1 MRADRVQTPVQVSGY
16 SSRVQ
21 RADVQREGLR
31 CGSPDGKTCGANETV
46 PQGMSTALFTFCTL
60 FCLSVAA
67 MPAQAQTGGGPLK
80 PFKDDLFSNQT
91 VLSTGDGG
99 ASQVIDYQE
108 MRDINGRDDTPERRV
123 KRQYVD
129 LAPKRVQEM
138 ETVSVAGRSIDVGR
152 VGQPSGQAFTVIF
165 IHGRG
170 GDRRLGMNDYTFG
183 GNFNRLKNLAVENG
197 GTYYAPSVKSFDQ
210 NGVADIAA
218 LIADAKAKSGGK
230 PVILACASM
239 GSFICYGIS
248 RDAAAVANLN
258 GMAILGGAVD
268 PDFPKSAF
276 IKAKKP
282 VWFTHGSQDSV
293 YSADQQ
299 GSTFRGLLKTGVPTR
314 FTLYQSGTHGTPVRM
329 TDWRAVL
336 NWILAH

>member
-1 MRADRVQTPVQVSGY
+1 MLYRK
-16 SSRVQ
+16 
-21 RADVQREGLR
+21 GLR

-67 MPAQAQTGGGPLK
+67 MPASAQTSGGPLK
-80 PFKDDLFSNQT
+80 PFKDDLFSAQT
-91 VLSTGDGG
+91 VLSTSDNGS
-99 ASQVIDYQE
+99 SQVIEYQE
-108 MRDINGRDDTPERRV
+108 LRDINGRDEIPEQRV

-129 LAPKRVQEM
+129 LAPKSVQEL
-138 ETVSVAGRSIDVGR
+138 ETISVQGRSIDVGR
-152 VGQPSGQAFTVIF
+152 VGRANGQAFTVIF

-170 GDRRLGMNDYTFG
+170 GDRRLGMKDYTFG

-197 GTYYAPSVKSFDQ
+197 GTYYAPSVKSFDE
-210 NGVADIAA
+210 NGVADVSA

-248 RDAAAVANLN
+248 RDAIAAGDLK
-258 GMAILGGAVD
+258 GMVILGGAVD
-268 PDFPKSAF
+268 PDFSKSAL

-282 VWFTHGSQDSV
+282 VYFTHGSLDKV

-299 GSTFRGLLKTGVPTR
+299 ASIFRALLKAGVPTR
-314 FTLYQSGTHGTPVRM
+314 FTLFQTGTHGTPVRM

-336 NWILAH
+336 NWIFVH

>member
-1 MRADRVQTPVQVSGY
+1 MLY
-16 SSRVQ
+16 
-21 RADVQREGLR
+21 REGLR
-31 CGSPDGKTCGANETV
+31 CSCPDGKTCGANQMV

-67 MPAQAQTGGGPLK
+67 MPAHAQTSGGPLK
-80 PFKDDLFSNQT
+80 PFKDDLFSSQT

-99 ASQVIDYQE
+99 ASRVIDYQE
-108 MRDINGRDDTPERRV
+108 LRDINGRDEIPEQRV

-138 ETVSVAGRSIDVGR
+138 ETISVGGRSIDVGR
-152 VGQPSGQAFTVIF
+152 VGPANGQAFTVIF

-170 GDRRLGMNDYTFG
+170 GDRRLGMKDYTFG

-230 PVILACASM
+230 PVILTCASM

-248 RDAAAVANLN
+248 RDAAAVANLK

-282 VWFTHGSQDSV
+282 IYFTHGSVDKV

-299 GSTFRGLLKTGVPTR
+299 AATFRGLLKAGVPTR
-314 FTLYQSGTHGTPVRM
+314 FTLFETGTHGTPVRM

-336 NWILAH
+336 NWILTR

>member
-1 MRADRVQTPVQVSGY
+1 
-16 SSRVQ
+16 
-21 RADVQREGLR
+21 
-31 CGSPDGKTCGANETV
+31 
-46 PQGMSTALFTFCTL
+46 MSTALFTFCTL

-218 LIADAKAKSGGK
+218 LIADAKAKSAGK

-248 RDAAAVANLN
+248 RDAAAVANIK
-258 GMAILGGAVD
+258 GMALLGGAVD

>member
-1 MRADRVQTPVQVSGY
+1 
-16 SSRVQ
+16 
-21 RADVQREGLR
+21 
-31 CGSPDGKTCGANETV
+31 
-46 PQGMSTALFTFCTL
+46 MSTALFTFCTL

-67 MPAQAQTGGGPLK
+67 MPAHAQTSGGPLK
-80 PFKDDLFSNQT
+80 PFKDDLFSSQA

-108 MRDINGRDDTPERRV
+108 LRDINGRDEIPEQRV

-138 ETVSVAGRSIDVGR
+138 ETMSVDGRSIDVGR
-152 VGQPSGQAFTVIF
+152 VGPANGQAFTVIF

-170 GDRRLGMNDYTFG
+170 GDRRLAMKDYTFG

-218 LIADAKAKSGGK
+218 LIADAKVKSGGK
-230 PVILACASM
+230 PVILTCASM

-248 RDAAAVANLN
+248 RDAAVVANLQ

-276 IKAKKP
+276 IRAKKP
-282 VWFTHGSQDSV
+282 VYFTHGSVDKV

-299 GSTFRGLLKTGVPTR
+299 AATFRGLLKAGVPTR
-314 FTLYQSGTHGTPVRM
+314 FTLFETGTHGTPVRM

-336 NWILAH
+336 NWILTR

>member
-1 MRADRVQTPVQVSGY
+1 
-16 SSRVQ
+16 
-21 RADVQREGLR
+21 
-31 CGSPDGKTCGANETV
+31 
-46 PQGMSTALFTFCTL
+46 MSTALFTFCTL
-60 FCLSVAA
+60 FCLSVAV

-218 LIADAKAKSGGK
+218 LISDAKAKSGGK

-239 GSFICYGIS
+239 GSFICYGVS
-248 RDAAAVANLN
+248 RDAAAVANLK
-258 GMAILGGAVD
+258 GMALLGGAVD

-336 NWILAH
+336 KWILAH

>member
-1 MRADRVQTPVQVSGY
+1 
-16 SSRVQ
+16 
-21 RADVQREGLR
+21 
-31 CGSPDGKTCGANETV
+31 
-46 PQGMSTALFTFCTL
+46 MSTAIFTFCTL
-60 FCLSVAA
+60 FCLSVAIT
-67 MPAQAQTGGGPLK
+67 PAQAQSTGGPLK
-80 PFKDDLFSNQT
+80 PFKDDLFSNQP

-99 ASQVIDYQE
+99 ASVVIDYNE
-108 MRDINGRDDTPERRV
+108 MRDINGRDETPERRV

-129 LAPKRVQEM
+129 LAPKKFQEL
-138 ETVSVAGRSIDVGR
+138 ETLSVEGRALDVGR
-152 VGQPSGQAFTVIF
+152 VGAASGQAFTVIF

-183 GNFNRLKNLAVENG
+183 GNFNRLKNLAVANG
-197 GTYYAPSVKSFDQ
+197 GTYYAPSVKSFDEK
-210 NGVADIAA
+210 GVADIAA
-218 LIADAKAKSGGK
+218 LIADAKAKSGGR

-248 RDAAAVANLN
+248 RDQKAVSDLK

-276 IKAKKP
+276 VKAKKP
-282 VWFTHGSQDSV
+282 VWFTHGSEDRV

-299 GSTFRGLLKTGVPTR
+299 AGIFRTLLNAGQPAR
-314 FTLYQSGTHGTPVRM
+314 FTLYKSGTHGTPVRM

-336 NWILAH
+336 NYLISS

>member
-1 MRADRVQTPVQVSGY
+1 
-16 SSRVQ
+16 
-21 RADVQREGLR
+21 
-31 CGSPDGKTCGANETV
+31 
-46 PQGMSTALFTFCTL
+46 MSTALFTFCTL

-67 MPAQAQTGGGPLK
+67 VPSHAQTSDGPLK
-80 PFKDDLFSNQT
+80 PFKDDLFSSQT
-91 VLSTGDGG
+91 VLSTADGG

-108 MRDINGRDDTPERRV
+108 QRDINGRDETPERRV

-129 LAPKRVQEM
+129 LAPKKVQEL
-138 ETVSVAGRSIDVGR
+138 ETVSVGGRSIDVGR
-152 VGQPSGQAFTVIF
+152 VGPSSGQAFTVIF

-183 GNFNRLKNLAVENG
+183 GNFNRLKNLVVNNG

-210 NGVADIAA
+210 NGVADVAA
-218 LIADAKAKSGGK
+218 LISDAKAKSGGK

-248 RDAAAVANLN
+248 RDTAAVADLK
-258 GMAILGGAVD
+258 GMIILGGAVD

-276 IKAKKP
+276 VKAKKP
-282 VWFTHGSQDSV
+282 VWFTHGSVDQV

-299 GSTFRGLLKTGVPTR
+299 AATFRGLLKAGVPTR
-314 FTLYQSGTHGTPVRM
+314 FTLYKSGTHGTPVRM
-329 TDWRAVL
+329 TDWRAAL
-336 NWILAH
+336 NWILVH